1 MDPMFAPV
9 KTGAVK
15 DSNGSLYW
23 SINEFVVVRAATSVV
38 EQVTNSTPWLWT
50 LDKVWS
56 LDLERSALLSVK
68 DILFWYLAL
77 ADLQDCKLSVLLWPL
92 SWVTKFSGTSASRS
106 LEIQVFLTEWLVTF
120 FSFSFLFYFFRGVP
134 SSTKL
139 LYLSVDYATQ
149 FLEAQLDWSCRILLF
164 QKGHP
169 LRLPRW
175 PEQLAVCFLSRVRE
189 QVTFASLQG
198 LSRFFE
204 LIVVEYVK

>member
-1 MDPMFAPV
+1 MFCRSNNIFLIIWIKSVSSESLGLKVWKLFQNWTKLTKKIASKSIVLVALDNNSTLPFILDNFHIIMKYLEFAPPDGSYVCTV

-77 ADLQDCKLSVLLWPL
+77 ADL
-92 SWVTKFSGTSASRS
+92 
-106 LEIQVFLTEWLVTF
+106 
-120 FSFSFLFYFFRGVP
+120 
-134 SSTKL
+134 
-139 LYLSVDYATQ
+139 
-149 FLEAQLDWSCRILLF
+149 
-164 QKGHP
+164 
-169 LRLPRW
+169 
-175 PEQLAVCFLSRVRE
+175 
-189 QVTFASLQG
+189 
-198 LSRFFE
+198 
-204 LIVVEYVK
+204 

>member
-15 DSNGSLYW
+15 DGNGSLYW

-77 ADLQDCKLSVLLWPL
+77 EDL
-92 SWVTKFSGTSASRS
+92 
-106 LEIQVFLTEWLVTF
+106 
-120 FSFSFLFYFFRGVP
+120 
-134 SSTKL
+134 
-139 LYLSVDYATQ
+139 
-149 FLEAQLDWSCRILLF
+149 
-164 QKGHP
+164 
-169 LRLPRW
+169 
-175 PEQLAVCFLSRVRE
+175 
-189 QVTFASLQG
+189 
-198 LSRFFE
+198 
-204 LIVVEYVK
+204 